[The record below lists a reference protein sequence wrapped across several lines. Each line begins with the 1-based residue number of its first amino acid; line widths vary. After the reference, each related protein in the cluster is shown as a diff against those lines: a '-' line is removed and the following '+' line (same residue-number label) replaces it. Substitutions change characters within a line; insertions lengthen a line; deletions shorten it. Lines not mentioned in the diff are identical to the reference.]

1 MAGSTG
7 KVFAP
12 CLSVASGEVVCM
24 PPVTFTDEATMS
36 AEAVDGLVQ
45 LVTRDHAGAVID
57 GRELTPLE
65 AHQLAQDLAAA
76 AFTARGQ
83 A

>member
-1 MAGSTG
+1 
-7 KVFAP
+7 
-12 CLSVASGEVVCM
+12 M
-24 PPVTFTDEATMS
+24 PPVTFTDGAMMS

-45 LVTRDHAGAVID
+45 LVTRDRASVVLD
-57 GRELTPLE
+57 GREFTPVE

-76 AFTARGQ
+76 AFTAQGQ